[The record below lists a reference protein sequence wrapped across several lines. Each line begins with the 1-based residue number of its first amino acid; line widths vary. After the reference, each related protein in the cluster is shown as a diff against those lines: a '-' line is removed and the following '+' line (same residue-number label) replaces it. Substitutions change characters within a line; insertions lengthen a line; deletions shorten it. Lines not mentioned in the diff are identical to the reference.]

1 MVFVIQYN
9 DGLYNSGYGFLA
21 RLEEATR
28 YATLEEAKKE
38 CEHLMYHAKVIP
50 DPSELKNL

>member
-1 MVFVIQYN
+1 MFVIQYN

-28 YATLEEAKKE
+28 YATLEEAKNE